1 MLVFLTA
8 SCSKPKNTERPESVK
23 VKTMKVSAYSH
34 VVGKSY
40 IGTIEEEDGANVT
53 FGVLGTV
60 VRVMAEEG
68 QFVRTGQPLAEV
80 DGQTVR
86 SSYEIS
92 RSTLEQTE
100 DAYRRIKDLYDKG
113 TLPEIRMVEMESM
126 LTKARAA
133 EAISRKSV
141 DEIVLRAPFDGFV
154 ASCNAHVGG
163 GAAIGVTGF
172 RLVKID
178 RVKVKMSVP
187 EKEIGKIA
195 HEVKNCR
202 FIMSVNPVTLGTMKT
217 PREYGADFAIG
228 EGQPLGL
235 PLAFGG
241 PYLGFMAS
249 VDAMKRS
256 LPGRIVGQTVD
267 HNGKTGYVLILQAR
281 EQHIR
286 REKASSNICSNQALC
301 ALAVGIYL
309 SAMGSEGLKNV
320 ANQCYSK
327 AHYMAAEL
335 SRAGFEIENDEFFHE
350 FVTSSEKQSSDVLK
364 ALDEKGI
371 LGGLPLDEKRILWCC
386 TEMNS
391 KADIDQ
397 AVAAVKEVK

>member
-1 MLVFLTA
+1 MKLLRLKQWTHVMALVMTGVVLVLMTA
-8 SCSKPKNTERPESVK
+8 ACSEEKKTERPESVK
-23 VKTMKVSAYSH
+23 VKTMKVSAYNH
-34 VVGKSY
+34 VVGKNY
-40 IGTIEEEDGANVT
+40 MGTIEEEDGANVT

-86 SSYEIS
+86 NSYEIS
-92 RSTLEQTE
+92 ASTLAQTE

-195 HEVKNCR
+195 K
-202 FIMSVNPVTLGTMKT
+202 
-217 PREYGADFAIG
+217 
-228 EGQPLGL
+228 
-235 PLAFGG
+235 
-241 PYLGFMAS
+241 
-249 VDAMKRS
+249 
-256 LPGRIVGQTVD
+256 GQTVRFTVGALGD
-267 HNGKTGYVLILQAR
+267 SIFTGTIVNRGITANLVNHAYSVSAIVENRSHMLLPGMVRLEEAGEDYAIVIPQQAVQISGHDKFVWKVQGGKAHRQEVTTGDI
-281 EQHIR
+281 I
-286 REKASSNICSNQALC
+286 
-301 ALAVGIYL
+301 
-309 SAMGSEGLKNV
+309 SEGVIVESGLTTGD
-320 ANQCYSK
+320 
-327 AHYMAAEL
+327 EIII
-335 SRAGFEIENDEFFHE
+335 AGQNKVCED
-350 FVTSSEKQSSDVLK
+350 T
-364 ALDEKGI
+364 
-371 LGGLPLDEKRILWCC
+371 
-386 TEMNS
+386 
-391 KADIDQ
+391 
-397 AVAAVKEVK
+397 AVEVS

>member
-1 MLVFLTA
+1 MKRLRLKQFTRVMSLVLTGVVLVFISA
-8 SCSKPKNTERPESVK
+8 SCSKPKKTERPESVK

-40 IGTIEEEDGANVT
+40 MGTIEEEDGANVT

-68 QFVRTGQPLAEV
+68 QFVRKGQPLAEV

-195 HEVKNCR
+195 K
-202 FIMSVNPVTLGTMKT
+202 
-217 PREYGADFAIG
+217 
-228 EGQPLGL
+228 
-235 PLAFGG
+235 
-241 PYLGFMAS
+241 
-249 VDAMKRS
+249 
-256 LPGRIVGQTVD
+256 GQTVQFTVGALGD
-267 HNGKTGYVLILQAR
+267 SIFTGTIVNRGITANLVNHAYAVSAIVENRSHILLPGMVCKARLEEAGADYAIVIPQQAI
-281 EQHIR
+281 QISGHD
-286 REKASSNICSNQALC
+286 KFVWKVQA
-301 ALAVGIYL
+301 G
-309 SAMGSEGLKNV
+309 
-320 ANQCYSK
+320 K
-327 AHYMAAEL
+327 AHRQEVSTGDIISDGVIVESGL
-335 SRAGFEIENDEFFHE
+335 TTGDEIIIEGQNKVCEDT
-350 FVTSSEKQSSDVLK
+350 VV
-364 ALDEKGI
+364 
-371 LGGLPLDEKRILWCC
+371 
-386 TEMNS
+386 
-391 KADIDQ
+391 
-397 AVAAVKEVK
+397 EVS